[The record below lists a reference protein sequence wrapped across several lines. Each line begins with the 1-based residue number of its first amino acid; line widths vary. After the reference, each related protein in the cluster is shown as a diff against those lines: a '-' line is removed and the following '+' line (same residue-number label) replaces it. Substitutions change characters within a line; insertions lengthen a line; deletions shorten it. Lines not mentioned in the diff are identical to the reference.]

1 MNRTIGEV
9 IREAR
14 KRRGLTQGELA
25 AQMGVGRTQVVN
37 IESGRFRPSVQS
49 LEEAADALRVSLLY
63 RSNRGW
69 TEARR

>member
-1 MNRTIGEV
+1 MNRTVGEV

-14 KRRGLTQGELA
+14 ERRGMTQGELA
-25 AQMGVGRTQVVN
+25 SQMGIGRTQVVN
-37 IESGRFRPSVQS
+37 IEAGRSQPSLQS
-49 LEEAADALRVSLLY
+49 LEEAADVLRVSFLY

>member
-14 KRRGLTQGELA
+14 EWRGLTQGELA

-37 IESGRFRPSVQS
+37 IESGRFWPSVQS
-49 LEEAADALRVSLLY
+49 LEEAADALRVSFLY

-69 TEARR
+69 AKARR